1 MNRQL
6 LSIFLLGILFKP
18 ATAQQL
24 YCEYKV
30 EHNADMIENGKL
42 LKALTLEYKGHFYF
56 KNNRVLTYLE
66 PLYLKQ
72 YPYGQA
78 RFETPT
84 GSMTNNLCTKPRQLL
99 SVADFDSLIERTQ
112 GDSSPMPGS
121 KGNQECE
128 GTLYQIKVVRG
139 SAPWIFLNETKT
151 IAGLHCQR
159 AKLYDSGNKLI
170 WDVWFTND
178 IKVPGCTQGLNDL
191 LGLMVEGW
199 QARSQNKYT
208 LQSYTTNIE
217 IPDHIFWPNCFNG
230 KFDQIR
236 TQRKYTTTMKD

>member
-56 KNNRVLTYLE
+56 KNNKVLTYLE

-72 YPYGQA
+72 YPDGQA
-78 RFETPT
+78 RFETPN
-84 GSMTNNLCTKPRQLL
+84 GSMTNNLCTKPKQML
-99 SVADFDSLIERTQ
+99 SVADFDSLIERFQ
-112 GDSSPMPGS
+112 LDFSPRPGS
-121 KGNQECE
+121 NGNAECDGE
-128 GTLYQIKVVRG
+128 LCQTKLVPG
-139 SAPWIFLNETKT
+139 SAPWIYLNETKT
-151 IAGLHCQR
+151 ISGFHCQR
-159 AKLYDSGNKLI
+159 AKLYGSQNQLY
-170 WDVWFTND
+170 WDVWFTTE
-178 IKVPGCTQGLNDL
+178 IKVPGSTQGLSDL
-191 LGLMVEGW
+191 QGLMVEGLN
-199 QARSQNKYT
+199 ASNQNKYM

-217 IPDHIFWPNCFNG
+217 IPDNIFWPNCFNG
-230 KFDQIR
+230 NFEPRRIQK
-236 TQRKYTTTMKD
+236 KYTTTMKD